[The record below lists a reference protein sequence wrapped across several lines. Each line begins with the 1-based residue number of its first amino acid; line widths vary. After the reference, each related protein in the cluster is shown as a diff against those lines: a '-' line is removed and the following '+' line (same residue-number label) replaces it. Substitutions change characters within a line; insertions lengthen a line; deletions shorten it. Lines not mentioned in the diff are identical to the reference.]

1 MLVIRIGEFGSNAL
15 DGLSSG
21 HRRNLAWTTNRPQL
35 EGDKKDDDFGKP
47 RSERAQQFLSKILQ
61 H

>member
-1 MLVIRIGEFGSNAL
+1 MLVIRIGEFGSNTL

-21 HRRNLAWTTNRPQL
+21 HCGKLAWTTNRPQL
-35 EGDKKDDDFGKP
+35 EGAKKDDFFGKL
-47 RSERAQQFLSKILQ
+47 RSERAPQFLSKILQ